1 MIAYYPSVIAHI
13 FSGLA
18 LMFSVIYLF
27 INYKLLT
34 DTYRTLIIILLFSVA
49 LGIHG
54 ISHLA
59 LEKEY
64 AYNPIRA
71 FLA

>member
-1 MIAYYPSVIAHI
+1 MTAYYPSVIAHI

-18 LMFSVIYLF
+18 LMVAAVYLF
-27 INYKLLT
+27 INYKLLR
-34 DTYRTLIIILLFSVA
+34 DTYRTLIIIILFSAA

-64 AYNPIRA
+64 AYNPIKA